1 MATAGVGA
9 RLSNVPNSTENGKVG
24 VADRESCG
32 ISEVIRVGSRNLNR
46 VDKWTFRA
54 TAA

>member
-1 MATAGVGA
+1 MGYYVKDLKLVVNEA
-9 RLSNVPNSTENGKVG
+9 E
-24 VADRESCG
+24 
-32 ISEVIRVGSRNLNR
+32 IRGGSRNLNR